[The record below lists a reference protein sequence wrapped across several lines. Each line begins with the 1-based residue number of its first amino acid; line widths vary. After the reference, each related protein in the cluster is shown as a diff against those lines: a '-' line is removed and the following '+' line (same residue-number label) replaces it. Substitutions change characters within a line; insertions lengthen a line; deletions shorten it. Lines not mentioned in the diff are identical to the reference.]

1 MIYESCDLAQE
12 GQDCVNYP
20 YDTCQITD
28 VSSQEMPICQH
39 KPLMPLLSSE
49 IFPTIF
55 LPLLLGIAS
64 VAGVGGGMVVVPIA
78 ICMFHFSS
86 KEAIAVST
94 AIVFETA
101 ILRFVFFSAWTKHPE
116 NENKTEIDYNT
127 VRVVW
132 PLFLVGSYV
141 GVIFYILMSE
151 MWITILIIGTLGPLS
166 LQMIWKAR
174 QKFMAES
181 VKIAEE
187 KAAQS
192 EDYQRVV
199 NKDASDDQK
208 EDVAINSNL

>member
-1 MIYESCDLAQE
+1 
-12 GQDCVNYP
+12 
-20 YDTCQITD
+20 
-28 VSSQEMPICQH
+28 
-39 KPLMPLLSSE
+39 
-49 IFPTIF
+49 
-55 LPLLLGIAS
+55 
-64 VAGVGGGMVVVPIA
+64 MVVVPIA

-132 PLFLVGSYV
+132 PLFLVGSYL
-141 GVIFYILMSE
+141 GVIFYIIMSE
-151 MWITILIIGTLGPLS
+151 LWITILIIGTLGPLS
-166 LQMIWKAR
+166 LQMIWKSR

-199 NKDASDDQK
+199 SKDTSDDQK
-208 EDVAINSNL
+208 EDMAINSNPQLNLNEEHSNQESLITKTGLNEKEEKELASIVERERTACSQWRI